1 MDARR
6 PQTHYPPP
14 PPSSIDTRVPPP
26 PPFAHPPPA
35 TSYAAPPPGPA
46 LPPIQHQPYGPPGAA
61 PDQTN
66 LPSFRHHSQPPQ
78 HSHEPP
84 REPSEPYPYVPLR
97 GSGHATP
104 APVNRTYS
112 HDSAAQR
119 TPTTP
124 VQHPPY
130 PPLAASEGAP
140 PPQYMEHGPHH
151 AYPITNGT
159 HGPPPPNAPPPPPPP
174 PHHEQHPQY
183 MTPVLETA
191 HGPYGPPPQPMTD
204 KNMEKLLSLMESQSA
219 DMKSQSADMKYL
231 NSKLDD
237 MDARLKRL
245 EKSESKASASA
256 SSHDNMDGDTMKRKE
271 TYGDHRT
278 APHKLLLLWPSVHPL
293 LNAADINLGDGYV
306 MEAEDRGILRLYTRG
321 EGIDEHD
328 GTQPG
333 GPASPARSEESSGE

>member
-140 PPQYMEHGPHH
+140 PPQHMEHGPHH

-191 HGPYGPPPQPMTD
+191 HGPYGPPPQPMYP
-204 KNMEKLLSLMESQSA
+204 QHGYAGPISA
-219 DMKSQSADMKYL
+219 AQFQVQ
-231 NSKLDD
+231 
-237 MDARLKRL
+237 
-245 EKSESKASASA
+245 
-256 SSHDNMDGDTMKRKE
+256 RKKQMRA
-271 TYGDHRT
+271 TQVRT
-278 APHKLLLLWPSVHPL
+278 PAHPL
-293 LNAADINLGDGYV
+293 PIPGLIDTRQACEQCRARKQKCDEGSPCSFCKENNLSCQYRD
-306 MEAEDRGILRLYTRG
+306 T
-321 EGIDEHD
+321 
-328 GTQPG
+328 P
-333 GPASPARSEESSGE
+333 PAK